1 MKLLVATTNRG
12 KLNEFKEIL
21 KDYFEEI
28 LSYNEIGQVI
38 DIEETGSTFQQNA
51 KKKAIEAAKA
61 TGYITL
67 ADDSGLVVDALNGL
81 PGVYSA
87 RYSKQGDDA
96 SNNAKLLTK
105 MLGVPNERRT
115 ARFVCALCLCNPEN
129 LNTINVTGSC
139 EGYITEKPVGNDGF
153 GYDPCFYYPDAKM
166 TFGQMTDEEKNQVSH
181 RRNAIEELKRV
192 LELRKQSEEGIWK
205 ED

>member
-1 MKLLVATTNRG
+1 MKLLVATTNAG

-87 RYSKQGDDA
+87 RCLVFQVKKEQLD
-96 SNNAKLLTK
+96 L
-105 MLGVPNERRT
+105 
-115 ARFVCALCLCNPEN
+115 FVHYAYV
-129 LNTINVTGSC
+129 I
-139 EGYITEKPVGNDGF
+139 
-153 GYDPCFYYPDAKM
+153 
-166 TFGQMTDEEKNQVSH
+166 
-181 RRNAIEELKRV
+181 LK
-192 LELRKQSEEGIWK
+192 I
-205 ED
+205 